1 MFFLNARNIIYFVS
15 LKSLNV
21 CPKSTLS
28 ETKVKKEIT
37 KTIKKFWKWT
47 NRLKE
52 TLQMSVF
59 M

>member
-1 MFFLNARNIIYFVS
+1 MLFFESVKYNLFRIP
-15 LKSLNV
+15 KSLSV
-21 CPKSTLS
+21 CLKSTLS

-47 NRLKE
+47 NMLKD
-52 TLQMSVF
+52 TLKMSVF